1 VICADHT
8 PQQLDGKSATNFE
21 KFNIP
26 IAFYTPDKSILPEKN
41 LAYFQQ
47 IDILPYLLKQLGITT
62 QYYAFGNDSHQSGGL
77 VYLNG
82 NYLFLENQG
91 ELIFNEIEKTA
102 TYIDKTKGKRIL
114 IENKTLTLGDKQL
127 LLLVKSVIER
137 YRNDLRNNKT
147 SIK

>member
-1 VICADHT
+1 M
-8 PQQLDGKSATNFE
+8 
-21 KFNIP
+21 
-26 IAFYTPDKSILPEKN
+26 
-41 LAYFQQ
+41 
-47 IDILPYLLKQLGITT
+47 PYLLKQLGITT
-62 QYYAFGNDSHQSGGL
+62 KYYAFGNDSHQSGGL

-114 IENKTLTLGDKQL
+114 IENKTLTLGNKQL
-127 LLLVKSVIER
+127 LLLVNSVIER

-147 SIK
+147 SVK

>member
-1 VICADHT
+1 MHT
-8 PQQLDGKSATNFE
+8 LSSKKLKSNQNSFMNQSSSLIMKTHLYLWKLQRN
-21 KFNIP
+21 
-26 IAFYTPDKSILPEKN
+26 KSILPEKN

-62 QYYAFGNDSHQSGGL
+62 KYYAFGNDSHQSGGL

-82 NYLFLENQG
+82 NYLFLENKG

-114 IENKTLTLGDKQL
+114 FENKTLKCLIFIKKYFL
-127 LLLVKSVIER
+127 LASLEF
-137 YRNDLRNNKT
+137 
-147 SIK
+147 